1 MAPYIKL
8 NKLNMENVPG
18 SEVNLSVEKGEV
30 IAITGLNGC
39 GKSTLAKYLAG
50 ITRPDSIG
58 KIIINGM
65 DSYSQLDNDKIRR
78 VVGFVFQDPRTG
90 RVFENIGRDI
100 VFGTENIGMDKD
112 KIVKRFTYFMQ
123 NYGMKR
129 KQSKYYSTVSV
140 SEQQRAALF
149 ATLMMPSDVLIL
161 DEPFSMQS
169 SINSKR
175 YFDVIIR
182 NARKRSQTV
191 VIFSKQK
198 YILESVDRAYQLI
211 DGRIYEIDTAGMQE
225 SISDATLI
233 SEDRGKFIDHN
244 RKIRVERYING
255 GDNKGENGLSLHNI
269 SFGYDDELII
279 DGINARFEAGSAYR
293 IMGPSGSGKSTYLQL
308 IGGLLKPYEGEI
320 FIGETS
326 KVGYVFQYSED
337 GFVEN
342 TVLDDVMF
350 GPMSAGYSKR
360 EARVMATQVL
370 QFVGVNESLWS
381 RSPLKLSMG
390 EQRLVS
396 IAGALALSPDFL
408 LIDEPFQ
415 GLDQNSRKHMEDII
429 AALCSEGKCVVIVE

>member
-1 MAPYIKL
+1 M
-8 NKLNMENVPG
+8 
-18 SEVNLSVEKGEV
+18 
-30 IAITGLNGC
+30 
-39 GKSTLAKYLAG
+39 
-50 ITRPDSIG
+50 
-58 KIIINGM
+58 
-65 DSYSQLDNDKIRR
+65 
-78 VVGFVFQDPRTG
+78 
-90 RVFENIGRDI
+90 
-100 VFGTENIGMDKD
+100 
-112 KIVKRFTYFMQ
+112 
-123 NYGMKR
+123 
-129 KQSKYYSTVSV
+129 
-140 SEQQRAALF
+140 
-149 ATLMMPSDVLIL
+149 
-161 DEPFSMQS
+161 
-169 SINSKR
+169 
-175 YFDVIIR
+175 
-182 NARKRSQTV
+182 
-191 VIFSKQK
+191 
-198 YILESVDRAYQLI
+198 I
-211 DGRIYEIDTAGMQE
+211 DGKIYEIDTAGMQE
-225 SISDATLI
+225 TISDATLI
-233 SEDRGKFIDHN
+233 SEDRGKYIDHN

-269 SFGYDDELII
+269 SFGYDDNLII

-360 EARVMATQVL
+360 EARIMATQVL

-415 GLDQNSRKHMEDII
+415 GLDQNSRKHIEDII
-429 AALCSEGKCVVIVE
+429 AALCHEGKCVVIVD